1 MKYRKSKFVIYYG
14 GGKNKFLVYMVY
26 NNSLL
31 YNNTTKK

>member
-1 MKYRKSKFVIYYG
+1 MKYRKSEFNG